1 MVLVWIRMW
10 DVAVAFFW
18 SPSHIVQLWCW
29 LDLEWSWSRSA
40 TLRPR
45 RADCVIVARCN
56 QAKHGEAK
64 RGTGQEGNK
73 RNEALGRWAT
83 AICRSFQLRPKDD
96 PFEETLLYLEDWTL
110 RSLSSTSIHLYAVLA
125 FFASIFSE
133 RLASF
138 RMEIFAP
145 WKASVTISEFEGHRR
160 SPKATEG
167 SRDKSGKSLRSKALQ
182 APRPSGGGCN
192 CKSLNFRRKYSYK
205 RMLKH
210 VETCWNTKEFKR
222 LETQRQSQHW
232 HIFASFQKR
241 FMTAMS
247 RTMSKQNAVGKV
259 KGPRILKNTCK
270 MSHVKEPRINLTWR
284 WIVQHDTGCS
294 LCNQWKDL
302 LKCPQFDLSKL

>member
-1 MVLVWIRMW
+1 MLQLPSFGRHRTSCSSGVGWILN
-10 DVAVAFFW
+10 D
-18 SPSHIVQLWCW
+18 
-29 LDLEWSWSRSA
+29 LDLALQRSGRDALIVSLSLGA
-40 TLRPR
+40 TR
-45 RADCVIVARCN
+45 RSMA
-56 QAKHGEAK
+56 
-64 RGTGQEGNK
+64 K
-73 RNEALGRWAT
+73 RNEGQDRRETNETKRWAVGPLGRWAT

-205 RMLKH
+205 KNVETCWNMLKH
-210 VETCWNTKEFKR
+210 VETQKNSKNLKR
-222 LETQRQSQHW
+222 KDSHSIDIYSLVFRRGSWQPCPEPCQ
-232 HIFASFQKR
+232 
-241 FMTAMS
+241 S
-247 RTMSKQNAVGKV
+247 RTPLEK
-259 KGPRILKNTCK
+259 
-270 MSHVKEPRINLTWR
+270 
-284 WIVQHDTGCS
+284 
-294 LCNQWKDL
+294 
-302 LKCPQFDLSKL
+302 

>member
-1 MVLVWIRMW
+1 MLQLPSFGRHRTSCSSGVGWILN
-10 DVAVAFFW
+10 D
-18 SPSHIVQLWCW
+18 
-29 LDLEWSWSRSA
+29 LDLALQRSGRDALIVSLSLGA
-40 TLRPR
+40 TR
-45 RADCVIVARCN
+45 RSMA
-56 QAKHGEAK
+56 
-64 RGTGQEGNK
+64 K
-73 RNEALGRWAT
+73 RNEGQDRRETNETKRWAVGPLGHSNLQVFPTSAQRWPFWRDT
-83 AICRSFQLRPKDD
+83 AVFRGLNLEILELDFYSFICSSRLFCFNFFRKISVVQDGDLCTMEGLCDNLR
-96 PFEETLLYLEDWTL
+96 
-110 RSLSSTSIHLYAVLA
+110 I
-125 FFASIFSE
+125 
-133 RLASF
+133 
-138 RMEIFAP
+138 
-145 WKASVTISEFEGHRR
+145 RR

-210 VETCWNTKEFKR
+210 VETRWNTKEFKK

-284 WIVQHDTGCS
+284 WIVQHDPGCS